1 MSFSLRRLPV
11 AATLALAFLTL
22 PAFAQGS
29 GIAPNGNGMSID
41 PNGGQHSATAAVNPS
56 GNGMSIDPNG
66 GQQVA
71 SGISPNGNGMSID
84 PNG

>member
-1 MSFSLRRLPV
+1 MSFPPRRLPV

-56 GNGMSIDPNG
+56 GNGMSVDPNG
-66 GQQVA
+66 GQAA
-71 SGISPNGNGMSID
+71 SGISPTGNGMSVD